1 MCSPVQEQAKNKVR
15 VGIAECHI
23 AGVPQSGTICE
34 TPCVQRK
41 DMAALTSTLNTF
53 FQNTCVIVV
62 FAYVLTRTRLMP
74 LLFLSQRSIRD
85 VLTLGGAFGLM
96 GLLELFFASS
106 RFPYDTYTLIV
117 TFAVINAGLRVG
129 LVAALILTSGSIL
142 MLPAPDETRLVLSVL
157 LTGGIAF
164 VVRRLTQEH
173 HRTVIM
179 LAAVVLAEFASIALR
194 LSLPIAAEA
203 PFDLG
208 LAVARLIANG
218 VGIILLQ
225 WIVNDAQTRVQ
236 SEQFRAEAEHSRTLA
251 AEAQLTALRARIHPH
266 FLYNTLTSI
275 ASLCSIAPDKAES
288 TIIQLGHI
296 MRRSMERSND
306 LLVSLSDELIYL
318 REYVEI
324 EQLRFGDRL
333 RIVWNIAPNCLSA
346 QIPPFALQILVENA
360 INHGLSAKT
369 DPGTVTIT
377 ARRQGEHIL
386 IAVQDDGVGMTPE
399 TKRRALLPDA
409 TDRYHGMQ
417 TLSQQLMLLYSN
429 ASRLHLF
436 TAPDRGTCAAFCLPA
451 PREDRAT
458 DATFRQT

>member
-1 MCSPVQEQAKNKVR
+1 MQTLP
-15 VGIAECHI
+15 
-23 AGVPQSGTICE
+23 
-34 TPCVQRK
+34 
-41 DMAALTSTLNTF
+41 STLNTF

-74 LLFLSQRSIRD
+74 LLFSPQRSIRD
-85 VLTLGGAFGLM
+85 VLTLGSAFGLM

-129 LVAALILTSGSIL
+129 IVAALILTGGSVL
-142 MLPAPDETRLVLSVL
+142 LLPAPDETRLILSVL

-164 VVRRLTQEH
+164 VARRLTHDH
-173 HRTVIM
+173 HRAVTM

-203 PFDLG
+203 PFALG
-208 LAVARLIANG
+208 LAVARLTANG
-218 VGIILLQ
+218 IGIILLQ
-225 WIVNDAQTRVQ
+225 WIVNDAQTREQ

-275 ASLCSIAPDKAES
+275 ASLCSIAPDKAET

-296 MRRSMERSND
+296 MRRSMERSSD
-306 LLVSLSDELIYL
+306 LLISLSDELSYL

-333 RIVWNIAPNCLSA
+333 RIVWNIAPDCLTA
-346 QIPPFALQILVENA
+346 QVPPFALQILVENA
-360 INHGLSAKT
+360 VNHGLSAKPE
-369 DPGTVTIT
+369 PGTVTIT
-377 ARRQGEHIL
+377 ARRQGGHLL

-399 TKRRALLPDA
+399 TKRRALRPNEG
-409 TDRYHGMQ
+409 DRYHGLQ
-417 TLSQQLMLLYSN
+417 TLSQQLTLLYSHT
-429 ASRLHLF
+429 SRLHLF
-436 TAPDRGTCAAFCLPA
+436 TAPDRGTCAAFCIPA
-451 PREDRAT
+451 PPDEAAPA
-458 DATFRQT
+458 ATFSPPESLS